1 MFRIR
6 VERLIRKH
14 IDNVFDALSDHGAY
28 SRFPGIT
35 RSILLEQGRLE
46 RNGEGGLR
54 RLGSG
59 PVDFYERITCFERPT
74 RLDYLIERSRP
85 LPFRHEKGML
95 LFAAEDGNTR
105 VVWTSEGHVDIP
117 VLGSLVFDR
126 LVERRG
132 ALLFGSMLEFLDDG

>member
-1 MFRIR
+1 M
-6 VERLIRKH
+6 
-14 IDNVFDALSDHGAY
+14 
-28 SRFPGIT
+28 
-35 RSILLEQGRLE
+35 
-46 RNGEGGLR
+46 R

-74 RLDYLIERSRP
+74 RLDYRIERSRP